1 MGYRLYV
8 DLIQDM
14 LAGKKIVSSGMRH
27 EIERC
32 ETAIELAS
40 QGETVALISS
50 GDPGI
55 YGMAG
60 PLLELMQNDSEIDVE
75 VVPGV
80 SAVQAA
86 AALAGAPIMNDFA
99 VVSLSDLMMPWEA
112 IEQRLEGA
120 ASGDFVIALYNP
132 KSKKR
137 VEQIVNAQK
146 IIKKYRDGSTP
157 VLVAKNVNREG
168 AHLQISTL
176 DQFPNEE
183 IGMLSIVIV
192 GNSQTYMKNGKMVT
206 HRGYKIPVTSI

>member
-14 LAGKKIVSSGMRH
+14 LDGKKIVSSGMRH

-60 PLLELMQNDSEIDVE
+60 PLLELMQNNSEIDVE
-75 VVPGV
+75 IVPGV

-206 HRGYKIPVTSI
+206 HRGYKIPVTST